1 MRLPASLTA
10 FESRHQETQVSLG
23 RSPAKIQLEFVDETP
38 APSFAGLD
46 GSHNGVLGRVE
57 VLGGMFVLGGIA
69 TADVTATQA
78 QAEVYPAVAHLQT
91 LFTTPGMRFD
101 LLDLIKVSALA
112 H

>member
-1 MRLPASLTA
+1 
-10 FESRHQETQVSLG
+10 
-23 RSPAKIQLEFVDETP
+23 
-38 APSFAGLD
+38 
-46 GSHNGVLGRVE
+46 
-57 VLGGMFVLGGIA
+57 MFVLGGIA